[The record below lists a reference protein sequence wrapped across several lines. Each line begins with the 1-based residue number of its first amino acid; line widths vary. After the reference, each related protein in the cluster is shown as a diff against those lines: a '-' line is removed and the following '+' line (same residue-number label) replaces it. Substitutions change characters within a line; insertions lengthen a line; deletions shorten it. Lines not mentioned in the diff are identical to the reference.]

1 MACIQSDFNI
11 LKTWNWRAFLLLSLA
26 TIVPKQGLSADCS
39 LYWWVTDLISNWLR
53 LAVCCELMNNT
64 ENVWTMV
71 ELAALT
77 RMFEKV
83 YLICTSGKRNQWKW
97 TLQTNYTY
105 YFGRSDR
112 NVTKVTSFNVK
123 TPIVQKG
130 DKSAIHWINL
140 DLVGTAIDFRNIYP
154 LYVVLFNRWTATIW
168 N

>member
-1 MACIQSDFNI
+1 MACIQSVFNK

-39 LYWWVTDLISNWLR
+39 LYWWLTDLISNWRR
-53 LAVCCELMNNT
+53 LVVCCELMNNT

-83 YLICTSGKRNQWKW
+83 YLICTSRKRNQWKW

-105 YFGRSDR
+105 YFGRSHL
-112 NVTKVTSFNVK
+112 SY
-123 TPIVQKG
+123 I
-130 DKSAIHWINL
+130 SAWSSKIILHNWSATFIFTDCAYQMYKL
-140 DLVGTAIDFRNIYP
+140 AK
-154 LYVVLFNRWTATIW
+154 LF
-168 N
+168 